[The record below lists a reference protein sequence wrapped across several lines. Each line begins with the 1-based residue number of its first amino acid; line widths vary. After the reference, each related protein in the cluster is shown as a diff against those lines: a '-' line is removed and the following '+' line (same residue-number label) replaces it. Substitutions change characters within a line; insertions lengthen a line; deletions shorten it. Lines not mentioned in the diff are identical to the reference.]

1 MIHDRSNLDVAY
13 GGHIHDISKH
23 NQVRAWSRQAASH
36 HLGKREQP
44 FMTPHDMMLAVLN
57 ELN

>member
-13 GGHIHDISKH
+13 GEHIDDNSTY
-23 NQVRAWSRQAASH
+23 NQVKAWSRQAASY
-36 HLGKREQP
+36 HLSRREQP
-44 FMTPHDMMLAVLN
+44 FMTPHDMMLPVLN

>member
-1 MIHDRSNLDVAY
+1 MIHDRSNLNVAH
-13 GGHIHDISKH
+13 GGHIHDNSTY
-23 NQVRAWSRQAASH
+23 NQVKAWTRQAASH
-36 HLGKREQP
+36 HLSKHKQP

>member
-13 GGHIHDISKH
+13 GGHFHDTSKH

>member
-1 MIHDRSNLDVAY
+1 MIHGRSNLDVAY
-13 GGHIHDISKH
+13 GGHIHDNSKH

-36 HLGKREQP
+36 YLGKLEQP
-44 FMTPHDMMLAVLN
+44 FMTPHGMMLAVLK